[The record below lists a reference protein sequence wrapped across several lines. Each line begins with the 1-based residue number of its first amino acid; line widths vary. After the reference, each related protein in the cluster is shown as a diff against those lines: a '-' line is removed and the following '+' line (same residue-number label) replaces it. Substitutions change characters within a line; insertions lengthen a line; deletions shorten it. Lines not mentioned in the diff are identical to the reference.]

1 MWAEIHSTMRG
12 RFVKLLNHDMNI
24 TEDVGPVMSI
34 DQNVENVFPQEL
46 ALMKL
51 LNVAAEQSASFHAS
65 DSVLHGGEFAAL
77 ARQTTA
83 FQNRE
88 HTGREIGL
96 DRSPVLKFRSLSRTF
111 RNTYY
116 RKY

>member
-65 DSVLHGGEFAAL
+65 DSVLHGANLPLWL
-77 ARQTTA
+77 AR
-83 FQNRE
+83 R
-88 HTGREIGL
+88 L
-96 DRSPVLKFRSLSRTF
+96 LSRTVSI
-111 RNTYY
+111 RGARLALTEAQC
-116 RKY
+116 

>member
-1 MWAEIHSTMRG
+1 MRG

-65 DSVLHGGEFAAL
+65 DSVLHGVTL
-77 ARQTTA
+77 PLWLVR
-83 FQNRE
+83 R
-88 HTGREIGL
+88 L
-96 DRSPVLKFRSLSRTF
+96 LSRTVSI
-111 RNTYY
+111 RGARLALTEAQC
-116 RKY
+116 